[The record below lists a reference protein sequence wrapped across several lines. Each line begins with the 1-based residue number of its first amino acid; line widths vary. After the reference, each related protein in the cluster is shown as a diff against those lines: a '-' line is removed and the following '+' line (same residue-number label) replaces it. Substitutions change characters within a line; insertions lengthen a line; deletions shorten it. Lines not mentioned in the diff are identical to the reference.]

1 MTDPTS
7 RGPTTPPGVASAH
20 ASARSPTM
28 AALAAFSSLTARTTD
43 AVSTKRAHGRKAA
56 PRSLVVRARDDERD
70 AMDGTGARAN
80 GTTIGARRRARDAAD
95 GAIGSREWRMNCPA
109 RSRAMGWRVGGG
121 R

>member
-1 MTDPTS
+1 
-7 RGPTTPPGVASAH
+7 
-20 ASARSPTM
+20 M

-43 AVSTKRAHGRKAA
+43 AVSTKRARTRKAA

-70 AMDGTGARAN
+70 AMDGTCARAN
-80 GTTIGARRRARDAAD
+80 GMTIGARRRARDAAD